1 MLLATLL
8 QQSTDEKINLTDVIL
23 DLERITVC
31 DVLF

>member
-23 DLERITVC
+23 DLERITVR